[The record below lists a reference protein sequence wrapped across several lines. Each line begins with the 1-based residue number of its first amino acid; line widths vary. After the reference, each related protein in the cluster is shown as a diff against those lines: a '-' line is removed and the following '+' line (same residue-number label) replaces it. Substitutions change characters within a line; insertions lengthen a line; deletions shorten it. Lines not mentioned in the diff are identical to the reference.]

1 MSHPKKSKDVG
12 PYIIDRK
19 FEGELTEETTAVL
32 IDNVIDRE
40 KMKPRVKI
48 FYTSNEKLL
57 AGNNTVA
64 VFRRKVI
71 AAPAAEEA
79 PVNVTNLLAVH
90 FNKLKSRNATCGS

>member
-1 MSHPKKSKDVG
+1 MSYPKKSKDIG

-19 FEGELTEETTAVL
+19 FEGELTEDTTAVL
-32 IDNVIDRE
+32 IDNVLDRE

-64 VFRRKVI
+64 VFRKKVI
-71 AAPAAEEA
+71 AVAEEA
-79 PVNVTNLLAVH
+79 PVNVTNLLSGH
-90 FNKLKSRNATCGS
+90 FQKLKSRNATCGS